1 MRQEGGDTARK
12 PIAVAAVEKRSS
24 MSPSTFFSE
33 EAINTAGIRE
43 YTRGGDNDEIR
54 SVEITEKL
62 CNDLLLRNKELG
74 EENQRLLSLNTK
86 LEKQMSEITKKP
98 FVWESNY
105 PKHCK
110 AVTKLEADVRNTEQD
125 IESKDERIRELN
137 HTIEALWITA
147 DELADRKVDLTVRIG
162 KLQNQIKEKHDQL
175 TKNRKQEIADMQVAD
190 HILKD
195 H

>member
-125 IESKDERIRELN
+125 IESKDERIRE
-137 HTIEALWITA
+137 
-147 DELADRKVDLTVRIG
+147 DLTVRIG

>member
-86 LEKQMSEITKKP
+86 LEKQ
-98 FVWESNY
+98 
-105 PKHCK
+105 
-110 AVTKLEADVRNTEQD
+110 ADVRNTEQD

-190 HILKD
+190 HILKTQVVEEQEFAVRK
-195 H
+195 

>member
-86 LEKQMSEITKKP
+86 LEKQ
-98 FVWESNY
+98 
-105 PKHCK
+105 
-110 AVTKLEADVRNTEQD
+110 ADVRNTEQD
-125 IESKDERIRELN
+125 IESKDERIRE
-137 HTIEALWITA
+137 
-147 DELADRKVDLTVRIG
+147 DLTVRIG

-190 HILKD
+190 HILKTQVVEEQEFAVRK
-195 H
+195 

>member
-86 LEKQMSEITKKP
+86 LEKQ
-98 FVWESNY
+98 
-105 PKHCK
+105 
-110 AVTKLEADVRNTEQD
+110 
-125 IESKDERIRELN
+125 LN

-190 HILKD
+190 HILKTQVVEEQEFAVRK
-195 H
+195 